1 VPGLRN
7 PPGRTVINEGRLG
20 VTSRAVARSTRM
32 VWSNC
37 GAPDGQCGSLHQ
49 DTAIGN
55 VAVIGNIRGQENT
68 HGGAEIV
75 VEP

>member
-1 VPGLRN
+1 
-7 PPGRTVINEGRLG
+7 
-20 VTSRAVARSTRM
+20 M

-55 VAVIGNIRGQENT
+55 VAVIGNIRGQGNT
-68 HGGAEIV
+68 HGGREIV
-75 VEP
+75 AEPAISNIDMEVGGQRRRTHNTVGDFASSA